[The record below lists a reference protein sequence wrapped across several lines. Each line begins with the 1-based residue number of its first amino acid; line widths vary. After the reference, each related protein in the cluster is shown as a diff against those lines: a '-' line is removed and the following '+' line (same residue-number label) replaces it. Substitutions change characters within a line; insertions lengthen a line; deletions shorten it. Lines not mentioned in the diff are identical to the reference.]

1 MRADGATADGRG
13 RPRAARCRSPSL
25 WSGRTT
31 RRRPS
36 RTAPWNSAVAR
47 CAASSDWNVASAKPL
62 DWPLPLRLTS
72 QATTEPMPPSR
83 AKSASDV
90 IVQLRLPTNN
100 VGLLLACSSSA

>member
-1 MRADGATADGRG
+1 M
-13 RPRAARCRSPSL
+13 
-25 WSGRTT
+25 
-31 RRRPS
+31 
-36 RTAPWNSAVAR
+36 AR

-62 DWPLPLRLTS
+62 DWPRPLRLTS

-90 IVQLRLPTNN
+90 MVQLRLPTNS